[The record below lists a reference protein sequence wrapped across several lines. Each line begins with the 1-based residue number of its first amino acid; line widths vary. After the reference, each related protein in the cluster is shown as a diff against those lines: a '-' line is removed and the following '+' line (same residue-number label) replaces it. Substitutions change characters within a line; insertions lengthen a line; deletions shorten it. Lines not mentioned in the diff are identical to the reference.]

1 MELAKK
7 PISGCGGV
15 GARSWVH
22 SGFGD
27 TGVEGMFDVPGWSWD
42 SSAKIA
48 APAKT
53 VSKQSVLSLIRQ

>member
-1 MELAKK
+1 MVVVGLAQGQ
-7 PISGCGGV
+7 GCTVGLRIPEWRGGLM
-15 GARSWVH
+15 R
-22 SGFGD
+22 
-27 TGVEGMFDVPGWSWD
+27 WSWD